1 MAFSASAESIVFRA
15 SVGRDDFLHGDTHF
29 GGYAIDH
36 PKGITDP
43 SPPCTRREG
52 IPYDSALID
61 MSLDDLLRAD
71 VAELQGM
78 NVVGVMVEISSL

>member
-1 MAFSASAESIVFRA
+1 MAFRASAESIVFRVT
-15 SVGRDDFLHGDTHF
+15 VGRDDFLYGDTHF

-36 PKGITDP
+36 PQGITDA
-43 SPPCTRREG
+43 SPPFARREG

-61 MSLDDLLRAD
+61 MSLDDLLSAD

-78 NVVGVMVEISSL
+78 DVVGVMVEIFSL